1 MLEITKE
8 FDLSKI
14 SWSDQKY
21 EEAAA
26 AATQRI
32 PVLQSY
38 LVKVDKDDRY
48 RYELVK
54 RMITVKAKKQTE
66 LATKRR
72 NRSGIPG
79 HTKHNSGQEVPQEA
93 MSVDSDSQSQDGYSP
108 KSSPTPQYSYS
119 YHPNGADHPMPK
131 PYQYA
136 RPNLPLSPQ
145 SGQSNPADISDI
157 FLAQTRR
164 NLPMIL
170 LS

>member
-1 MLEITKE
+1 LLEITKE

-54 RMITVKAKKQTE
+54 RMITV
-66 LATKRR
+66 
-72 NRSGIPG
+72 
-79 HTKHNSGQEVPQEA
+79 TKHNSGQEVPQEA